1 MKIKDIMT
9 GDIATC
15 DLNASLTY
23 AAKEMWDHDCGVLPV
38 LKDGKE
44 VVGIITDRD
53 ICMGAAMKN
62 RSPSDIS
69 VEEVITG
76 RVYTVGEEDDLQL
89 ALDVM
94 QQHKVRRLP
103 VLSAEGDLKGILSI
117 DDVVR
122 NATEQTGESDLD
134 LGYAEVMQT
143 YKAICD
149 HTQPM

>member
-15 DLNASLTY
+15 DLNASLTF

-62 RSPSDIS
+62 RSPSNIS

-76 RVYTVGEEDDLQL
+76 RVYSIAEEDDLQL
-89 ALDVM
+89 ALDLM
-94 QQHKVRRLP
+94 QQYKVRRLP
-103 VLSAEGDLKGILSI
+103 VLNADGELKGMLSI
-117 DDVVR
+117 DDLVR
-122 NATEQTGESDLD
+122 VARDVPRRAMS
-134 LGYAEVMQT
+134 V
-143 YKAICD
+143 
-149 HTQPM
+149 TQGPSRGAVCQPAGSSTLF